1 MNALP
6 PNGPAR
12 LLALTLALES
22 AILSEDW
29 DETNALLN
37 ERDLLLGALAQG
49 SLSEALVHSIQEAEN
64 RIMTAMSSK
73 RADLLLQLNRGAYA
87 KKLTGTY
94 APKGSQGAAV
104 DASG

>member
-22 AILSEDW
+22 AILTENW

-49 SLSEALVHSIQEAEN
+49 SLSEALVQSIQEAEN
-64 RIMTAMSSK
+64 RIMSTMSSK
-73 RADLLLQLNRGAYA
+73 RADLLLQLNHGAYV

-94 APKGSQGAAV
+94 APRANQGAAV
-104 DASG
+104 DAAG